1 MCIMTFRPQR
11 SGPRRVTTQLWGVN
25 SSRAFHTH
33 RAVCAIFSTAVKVSD
48 RDDTKPF
55 LSFILRAALF
65 PRFFSLHYYSG
76 INVLTLTV
84 RLLAARDAIALVHL
98 PFCTC
103 LAHVH
108 APPPCPNI
116 SSPCRSPIMPTRQSE
131 ACHSFV
137 LFRVEDAG

>member
-1 MCIMTFRPQR
+1 MTFRPQR

-25 SSRAFHTH
+25 FSRAFHTH

-98 PFCTC
+98 PF
-103 LAHVH
+103 
-108 APPPCPNI
+108 
-116 SSPCRSPIMPTRQSE
+116 
-131 ACHSFV
+131 
-137 LFRVEDAG
+137 